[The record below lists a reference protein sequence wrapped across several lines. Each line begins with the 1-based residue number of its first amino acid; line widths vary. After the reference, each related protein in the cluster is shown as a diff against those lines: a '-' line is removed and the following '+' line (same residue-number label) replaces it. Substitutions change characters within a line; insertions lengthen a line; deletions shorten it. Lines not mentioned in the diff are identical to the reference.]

1 MSHICLRK
9 VQILPSVLLF
19 SATLHSLHSHLPPAA
34 RTRALAAFSASI
46 FVLVIA
52 LLDGSWAVTPMASL
66 SEEVQGIEGD
76 PSWPALAT

>member
-1 MSHICLRK
+1 
-9 VQILPSVLLF
+9 
-19 SATLHSLHSHLPPAA
+19 
-34 RTRALAAFSASI
+34 
-46 FVLVIA
+46 LVIA